1 MLTGAGFSLSPAHW
15 NTSTQGTVSVN
26 AFLYEHFHDSTII
39 CNCQEFVISC
49 HPNQIH

>member
-26 AFLYEHFHDSTII
+26 AFLYKYFHDSTII
-39 CNCQEFVISC
+39 RNCQELVISY
-49 HPNQIH
+49 PLNQIR